1 MIAFPCFVFNA
12 FAAPIPPVDDY
23 GGVFISCV
31 RPYEVARAARECV
44 ILQQEHYL
52 SASLALSS
60 KQIDFYGA
68 EVLE

>member
-1 MIAFPCFVFNA
+1 VFQTRFGA
-12 FAAPIPPVDDY
+12 ATSAPIPPVDDY

-31 RPYEVARAARECV
+31 RPCEVARAAYECV
-44 ILQQEHYL
+44 ILQQEHCL

-68 EVLE
+68 EVLD